1 LGSLMGAFILS
12 ITVVAGL
19 GIGILTAY
27 LVVMGLLHAFAA
39 QSRKPGRDLMVAQQ
53 ARAAHAGGD

>member
-1 LGSLMGAFILS
+1 MTGAFILT
-12 ITVVAGL
+12 ITVVAVL

-27 LVVMGLLHAFAA
+27 LAVIGILHAFAA
-39 QSRKPGRDLMVAQQ
+39 QSGKPRRGLMVQAQ